1 MAQEKWIVDGDKVL
15 EIDDVR
21 KLKIGLISGQVDVVG
36 HDEPVTRVE
45 ITSVHGRDIRVTMT
59 DGTLEISH
67 TQWHWGN
74 LVDLVKSLVG
84 TYPKAHV
91 SVHVPRDIALTF
103 GVVSASG
110 LISGL
115 TGVAEVNTVSGDL
128 LVDGHTGALR
138 LNGVS
143 GEISVRDH
151 RGSIT
156 AHTVS
161 GDVAATGA
169 ITTFGA
175 DTVSGD
181 VLLDFAGIPDL
192 AHINTVSGNVA
203 ARLENGVPALYTL
216 NTVSGRVQ
224 LDDATIT
231 GVRGGYIGRFGDL
244 DKTWL
249 DFKAN
254 TVSGNIS
261 ILHAVSA

>member
-1 MAQEKWIVDGDKVL
+1 VAQEKWIVDGDKVL
-15 EIDDVR
+15 DIDGVR

-45 ITSVHGRDIRVTMT
+45 INSVHGRDIRVTMT

-91 SVHVPRDIALTF
+91 SVRVPRDIALTF
-103 GVVSASG
+103 GIVSASG
-110 LISGL
+110 LVSGL
-115 TGVAEVNTVSGDL
+115 TGDAEVNTVSGDL
-128 LVDGHTGALR
+128 LIDGHTGALK

-143 GEISVRDH
+143 GEMSVRGH
-151 RGSIT
+151 SGSIT

-169 ITTFGA
+169 ITTFSA

-181 VLLDFAGIPDL
+181 VFLDFAGIPDL

-203 ARLENGVPALYTL
+203 ARLESGVPALFTL

-224 LDDATIT
+224 LDDANIT
-231 GVRGGYIGRFGDL
+231 GVRGGYIGRFGEL
-244 DKTWL
+244 DKSWL

-261 ILHAVSA
+261 VLHAVSA